1 MKYKRLS
8 LLFCLILFFSAN
20 FAATVNVNA
29 LNGSSVF
36 VNGSMHEVIKN
47 NGVELQLNDGTYTI
61 KVSKQGY
68 SDYTETIEIS
78 DGQNYILNVEQNPLS
93 RIVFNNEFEI
103 SVSYKYQN
111 EVITKELD
119 KHSYLD
125 LPSSVNEIEVDSSGY
140 QKESIKLNLLPFDEK
155 VIDLVMLKENYFIL
169 ESIPSNAKVYVE
181 DKLIGETPLELN
193 SEYSDLITLKK
204 EGFISKKIE
213 YNGEKTLKVELI
225 DGVNLTIES
234 VPSGAAIYNGDK
246 FLGITPLNTTV
257 EEGNYKLKIVYT
269 GYETKNLN
277 IKVSEETYNNYRVVL
292 QSELTKIELLNA
304 ENVELNIDGNF
315 LGKGIDFIYLD
326 NKEHLMRVKNSEK
339 VYTFILSKNI
349 GEYIDFKKNT
359 FINVISKEGK
369 TFSINS
375 KTYYTPTT
383 IKLTLLAD
391 TQYYTLNTVNR
402 SYNLKL
408 NSGNGYDIFLDNS
421 SAIFYGSNVEDSNV
435 YIDGKLILDEKIIP
449 LGKKIVEVKTN
460 FEEKTSS
467 ETIVLEENKV
477 TIKNFNLEKTYPVRI
492 DASNLFVINNKTYNQ
507 SPYYLYLKSG
517 ANVIEYKG
525 IKAVIFIYGPEYINL
540 DSLF

>member
-1 MKYKRLS
+1 
-8 LLFCLILFFSAN
+8 LFFSAN